1 MDVSS
6 RGQKVKDRQEEEKTV
21 KKDNGKENGWDIERT
36 IEICIEKYKWEKK
49 QSCALAARN
58 KVKLLMLEG
67 GCVECS
73 RWKKQDEMW
82 KITYYAQFR
91 KWLDPCTVVSLSHT
105 LHLFKKCHSN
115 KILFSPHEFTHFG
128 TQQITVLLHIFHSTH
143 SRARLLLIHNLCAL
157 ICLHIGQNTYF
168 ILRWWVDGG
177 ISAIKR
183 DQRVCWFIHLCQ
195 CRLCVIADM
204 PLWQVCSPWTCLWAY
219 KNTLRDIKDQ
229 SINRNFSSSSSLF
242 KYVCTCT
249 CVCTCISF
257 IMVTELNNN
266 LYLRSPFQN
275 PLIKMI
281 ENINKISS
289 GQRSY

>member
-1 MDVSS
+1 M
-6 RGQKVKDRQEEEKTV
+6 RYRKNDR
-21 KKDNGKENGWDIERT
+21 NIYW
-36 IEICIEKYKWEKK
+36 EIQVRKK

-73 RWKKQDEMW
+73 RWKKKEEMW

-91 KWLDPCTVVSLSHT
+91 KWLDQCTVRSLSHT
-105 LHLFKKCHSN
+105 SSFKKCHSN

-128 TQQITVLLHIFHSTH
+128 TQQITVLLHIFHSTC
-143 SRARLLLIHNLCAL
+143 SRARLLLIHNLRAL
-157 ICLHIGQNTYF
+157 VCLHIGQKTHTSMN
-168 ILRWWVDGG
+168 WWVDGG

-229 SINRNFSSSSSLF
+229 SINRNFSSSSLS
-242 KYVCTCT
+242 KYVCTCIF
-249 CVCTCISF
+249 VCTYTSF
-257 IMVTELNNN
+257 IIVRELNNN
-266 LYLRSPFQN
+266 LLFTQP
-275 PLIKMI
+275 
-281 ENINKISS
+281 ISKPTHKND
-289 GQRSY
+289 REHK